1 MDTTIEARDRFQ
13 PKDRGC
19 YVGNRNST
27 ELPLKYLPS
36 ELYRYEMSNC
46 LFEAA
51 YEEILTK
58 CGCAPSFHQLG
69 AKSVNG
75 TLCSGPG
82 LTCMNGILR
91 FIGKLNKVREFL
103 PSFFLFCTGFCK
115 GQSTFFETLMSPDSC
130 NFSCGQFSL
139 IWQKRFFFYSKLEY
153 FSSLYFLSGK
163 ATHYKLDIGNHAR
176 ATSNPIFVAS
186 TLPVFVSYR

>member
-1 MDTTIEARDRFQ
+1 MTFMLRNTSLTNQNHLLTQAVTPKSEKQKTKPFSFQIAVTPTLMDTTIEARDRFQ

-91 FIGKLNKVREFL
+91 FIGKLNKVRDFL

-139 IWQKRFFFYSKLEY
+139 I
-153 FSSLYFLSGK
+153 
-163 ATHYKLDIGNHAR
+163 
-176 ATSNPIFVAS
+176 
-186 TLPVFVSYR
+186 